1 MAPRCYVLGMSVT
14 TFRLHRKLWVV
25 PEPVG
30 YDEVLERVL
39 HAGLQVKA
47 PECRAADGSSFY
59 FVVHDAAARPAVW
72 PRPHAVHN
80 LVVGETRRCCVGDLA
95 VDVVRIR

>member
-1 MAPRCYVLGMSVT
+1 MAPRCFVAGVMVGFLGG
-14 TFRLHRKLWVV
+14 RKTWVV
-25 PEPVG
+25 PERVG

-47 PECRAADGSSFY
+47 PECRAVTRSAFEFVAYDAD
-59 FVVHDAAARPAVW
+59 ARPAVW
-72 PRPHAVHN
+72 PKPHAVRN